1 MKKFNRRNFIKSG
14 ILSTVPIFSRTDS
27 KSSNTINTDDI
38 NPINGILNIKLFGAK
53 GKNTDDTLAFKRA
66 LDYLHSG
73 NGGSLYIPSGN
84 YLIDPE
90 TLILLKP
97 CKIFG
102 DGKSSKITPTNI
114 NAAKKNINGVCFE
127 IKSNSC
133 IIEDLEINNFSVAIK
148 WDEKQQININRC
160 HLYQNRIGILCK
172 NAYIN
177 TISNNYLTFNSVGIV
192 AISQS
197 FQLLIINNVIDNNIS
212 YQKKGGVGILLSG
225 STGCEVRSNTIEGN
239 RNLENGI
246 GCGIY
251 ITGVCSSLNIIGNWF
266 EVNYEKEKI
275 NTKYAVDIYCS
286 NDIKAE
292 NDSFQT
298 NLINA
303 LFHKE
308 LIDVAKGT
316 AYGSINI
323 RDNCHVKTPHGI
335 IFSYFNYG
343 RISISGETFTGDS
356 SFNNKP
362 ILIRS
367 SGNNY
372 YNTVINVS
380 DIREQNTSGNTSIT
394 NKRMTSGKDGKLLFM
409 DDNFSHTGIL
419 EINYN

>member
-1 MKKFNRRNFIKSG
+1 MA
-14 ILSTVPIFSRTDS
+14 TE
-27 KSSNTINTDDI
+27 
-38 NPINGILNIKLFGAK
+38 KLFISRSSIMQLFDFISKHTPLIFFFA
-53 GKNTDDTLAFKRA
+53 A
-66 LDYLHSG
+66 LIFVG
-73 NGGSLYIPSGN
+73 V
-84 YLIDPE
+84 
-90 TLILLKP
+90 ILEL
-97 CKIFG
+97 
-102 DGKSSKITPTNI
+102 
-114 NAAKKNINGVCFE
+114 
-127 IKSNSC
+127 
-133 IIEDLEINNFSVAIK
+133 
-148 WDEKQQININRC
+148 RC
-160 HLYQNRIGILCK
+160 
-172 NAYIN
+172 
-177 TISNNYLTFNSVGIV
+177 
-192 AISQS
+192 
-197 FQLLIINNVIDNNIS
+197 
-212 YQKKGGVGILLSG
+212 
-225 STGCEVRSNTIEGN
+225 
-239 RNLENGI
+239 
-246 GCGIY
+246 
-251 ITGVCSSLNIIGNWF
+251 LNIIGNWF